1 MTKKEGLAEPESGQR
16 PTRELWRFIKFY
28 TERIRAQSAADCKG
42 VIRQIQRLIDKGIG
56 LEDMALALENYAN
69 DEWRKAQDPR
79 YTKSIRSFFTAEN
92 IKEWMTP
99 KPKKSVRPIDR
110 IAKFEAVE
118 RPKPVQLEPEID
130 DPVSSDDL

>member
-1 MTKKEGLAEPESGQR
+1 MGEPEKTGQR
-16 PTRELWRFIKFY
+16 PTRELWRFVKFY
-28 TERIRAQSAADCKG
+28 TERIRAQSRTECQG

-79 YTKSIRSFFTAEN
+79 FTKSIRSFFTAEN

-99 KPKKSVRPIDR
+99 RPKKPVRPIDV

-118 RPKPVQLEPEID
+118 RPKPVQIELDIEDTASPEE
-130 DPVSSDDL
+130 L